1 MGLTAD
7 LRAYARRHPRLHA
20 RLRRVRAVSSST
32 RERLGLTPPRAFVLR
47 CPDVEGGTR
56 DIAVS
61 ISPHLYVGKVLEGA
75 GLAGYEPEAL
85 ACFLAITDIVPDGPV
100 WDVGCN
106 IGVYSLIA
114 ATATRREVVAFEPT
128 PHIAA
133 AARSIVAGNGLSG
146 EVRQTALG
154 ESPGS
159 ARLFLSDST
168 DSSNSLRKSFRESTR
183 AIDVP
188 VETIDGLV
196 ASGRAAP
203 SVLKIDT
210 ETTEPAVLRGGLRT
224 ITATRPWI
232 MCEVLAGRTE
242 SELMAVLEPLGYT
255 YYLVSDEPEYEPA
268 EQLHGDPR
276 FYMWVFAPEPAPAEL
291 WARIAA
297 HRTVLELCGPTR
309 R

>member
-7 LRAYARRHPRLHA
+7 VRAYVRRHPRLHA
-20 RLRRVRAVSSST
+20 RLRRVRASSSST
-32 RERLGLTPPRAFVLR
+32 RERLGLTPPRAFALR

-56 DIAVS
+56 DVAVS
-61 ISPHLYVGKVLEGA
+61 ISPRLYVGRVLESV
-75 GLAGYEPEAL
+75 GLAAYEPEAL

-128 PHIAA
+128 PGIAD
-133 AARSIVAGNGLSG
+133 AARSIVEGNGLRG

-154 ESPGS
+154 ESPGV

-183 AIDVP
+183 SIDVA
-188 VETIDGLV
+188 VETIDELVSAGLD
-196 ASGRAAP
+196 AP
-203 SVLKIDT
+203 AVLKIDT
-210 ETTEPAVLRGGLRT
+210 ETTEPAVLRGGLLT
-224 ITATRPWI
+224 IRATRPWI

-242 SELMAVLEPLGYT
+242 SELMSVLAPLGYT
-255 YYLVSDEPEYEPA
+255 YYLVSDQPPYEPA
-268 EQLHGDPR
+268 EQLRGDPR

-291 WARIAA
+291 WARITA
-297 HRTVLELCGPTR
+297 HRAVLDQCVPS
-309 R
+309 